1 HYDSDV
7 SHYEGVLRTYNY
19 DYQEPITLHISKGK
33 LYPILTFADSS
44 ATDLLI
50 KREVPLKPV
59 DNETELD
66 INQIGKVEA
75 YSNAVD
81 SKQQNLGYFKILY
94 KMGEFCY
101 DGIEELYL
109 QINYWPQGKT

>member
-1 HYDSDV
+1 
-7 SHYEGVLRTYNY
+7 
-19 DYQEPITLHISKGK
+19 LHISKGEE
-33 LYPILTFADSS
+33 YPILTFADSS

-50 KREVPLKPV
+50 KREKPLEPV
-59 DNETELD
+59 DKKNKLE
-66 INQIGKVEA
+66 ISQIGKVEA

-81 SKQQNLGYFKILY
+81 EETQQELGYFKIVY